1 MMINIRRSTHEEG
14 GKLIAIWRRSVDATH
29 HFLSDAYRAELE
41 ELVSDF
47 LPEAPLWVAVTDQD
61 EPVGFMLLTSEHMDA
76 LFVDPDFRG
85 CGIGKLLIEHALT
98 LAPHLTTSVN
108 EQNIQA
114 VGFYK
119 KTGFKVT
126 GRSEVDDLGK
136 PYPLLKLAYG

>member
-1 MMINIRRSTHEEG
+1 M
-14 GKLIAIWRRSVDATH
+14 
-29 HFLSDAYRAELE
+29 
-41 ELVSDF
+41 SDF

-61 EPVGFMLLTSEHMDA
+61 EPVGFMLLTGEHMDA

-114 VGFYK
+114 VGF
-119 KTGFKVT
+119 
-126 GRSEVDDLGK
+126 L
-136 PYPLLKLAYG
+136 

>member
-1 MMINIRRSTHEEG
+1 MVIKIRRSTHEKGE
-14 GKLIAIWRRSVDATH
+14 KLIAIWRRSVDATH
-29 HFLSDAYRAELE
+29 DFLSNAYRAELE

-61 EPVGFMLLTSEHMDA
+61 EPVGFMLLTGEHMDA

-126 GRSEVDDLGK
+126 DAR
-136 PYPLLKLAYG
+136 KLTISVNPIPC